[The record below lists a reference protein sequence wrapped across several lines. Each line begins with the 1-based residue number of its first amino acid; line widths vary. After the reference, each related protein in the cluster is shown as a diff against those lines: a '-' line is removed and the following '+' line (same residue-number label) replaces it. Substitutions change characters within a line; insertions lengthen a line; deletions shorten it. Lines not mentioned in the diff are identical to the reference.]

1 MEATNEGA
9 ANQNYLSLMA
19 NIGIIPYEEKG
30 DIGNRKPDDLTK
42 CKLVKKGDLVINSMN
57 YAIGSYGMS
66 DYDGVCSPVYVV
78 LRTREDVVL
87 RRFALR
93 VFENTAFQKYVASL
107 GNGILKHR
115 AAIGW
120 DDIKGIN
127 IPLPP
132 KPVQQVILD
141 FVDEATR
148 KLDRLVALRRR
159 QMDLLR
165 EQLAALIQQVVTLG
179 LNPNTALK
187 DSGIS
192 WLSRIPKH
200 WEVKRLKYLTP
211 QVTVGIVINPSA
223 YYVETGVF
231 CLRSLN
237 VKPGKLIT
245 RDLVFISEDS
255 HRLMSK
261 SAIYQ
266 GDLVAVRTGQ
276 PGTAA
281 VVDERFHNA
290 NCIDL
295 IIIRRSARFVSEY
308 LEHILNS
315 GFAKS
320 QFDSGSDGAIQQHF
334 NIQTAKNLLVVLP
347 PREEQKEILNFIRR
361 EKAKTDRLLSAYARQ
376 LDLLTE
382 YRTAL
387 IHECVTGE
395 RTVGEPLSL
404 RESS

>member
-78 LRTREDVVL
+78 LRTREDVAL

-132 KPVQQVILD
+132 LPVQQVILD

-148 KLDRLVALRRR
+148 KLDRLMALRQG

-165 EQLAALIQQVVTLG
+165 EQRAAIIQWAVTRG
-179 LNPNTALK
+179 LNGRAPLK
-187 DSGIS
+187 DSGLE
-192 WLSRIPKH
+192 WLGQIPKH
-200 WEVKRLKYLTP
+200 WEMKPLKY
-211 QVTVGIVINPSA
+211 I
-223 YYVETGVF
+223 
-231 CLRSLN
+231 
-237 VKPGKLIT
+237 
-245 RDLVFISEDS
+245 
-255 HRLMSK
+255 
-261 SAIYQ
+261 
-266 GDLVAVRTGQ
+266 
-276 PGTAA
+276 
-281 VVDERFHNA
+281 
-290 NCIDL
+290 
-295 IIIRRSARFVSEY
+295 ARFVQTGGTPPSANLDYYDEKGMDWYGPGDFTSGALYLGASARRISESA
-308 LEHILNS
+308 IR
-315 GFAKS
+315 
-320 QFDSGSDGAIQQHF
+320 DGYAC
-334 NIQTAKNLLVVLP
+334 AYEPPVVLIVGIGASVGKIGVAAQRCFTNQQVNAIALRAEHSALFFANFLSSYSNIIAGNANNATLPIFNQTQTRNFRVAVP
-347 PREEQKEILNFIRR
+347 PAHEQEEIVAFIQREETRFNHLV
-361 EKAKTDRLLSAYARQ
+361 SAYARQ
-376 LDLLTE
+376 LGLLTE
-382 YRTAL
+382 YRSAL
-387 IHECVTGE
+387 IHECVTGQRE
-395 RTVGEPLSL
+395 VGEPAALG
-404 RESS
+404 EPA